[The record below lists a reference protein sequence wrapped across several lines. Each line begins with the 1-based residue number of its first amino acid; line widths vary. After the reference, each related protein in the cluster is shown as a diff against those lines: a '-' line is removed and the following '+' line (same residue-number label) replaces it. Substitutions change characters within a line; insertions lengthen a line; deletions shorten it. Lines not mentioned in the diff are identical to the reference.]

1 VSPDLPTRREALLQE
16 ARDRKAVLKETRAAD
31 PQLVIASLESSG
43 YTGVPG
49 NWPFVMDL
57 MTMNGVPV
65 TEVARRAGVPE
76 RSAAETVDAL
86 VLGGYME
93 RRTGPAGRPVTV
105 ATERG
110 VAMLTVAV
118 NAVVRPA
125 RWASFPFR
133 KGDIV
138 ISTPPK
144 SGTTWMQ
151 MICALLIF
159 QTPKLSAPIPQLSGW
174 VDWHHTPRDEAFA
187 RLAAYKHRRFIKT
200 HAPLSAMVVDPRVT
214 YIVMGRNLLD
224 LAVSLYHHNINMET
238 NSADG
243 VRPRPSQPGR
253 DPRQMSEREW
263 LIHWIDDAP
272 VPGHPDEPFSLPHLA
287 AQLTD
292 AWDRRNE
299 PNIVLVHY
307 EDLSADLEGEMRRLA
322 GRLEI
327 SVPAE
332 TWPGLVRAA
341 TFDEMRASADSLT
354 PFPGLNSDG
363 NKAFFRK
370 GSSGYGRG
378 LLSADEVTHFYER
391 AGKLASRDLL
401 AWLHR
406 DMP

>member
-1 VSPDLPTRREALLQE
+1 MALDLPSRREALLQE
-16 ARDRKAVLKETRAAD
+16 ARERKAVLKETRAAD
-31 PQLVIASLESSG
+31 PRLVIASLESSG
-43 YTGVPG
+43 YAGVPE
-49 NWPFVMDL
+49 NWPFVMDV
-57 MTMNGVPV
+57 MTMTGMPV
-65 TEVARRAGVPE
+65 AEVARRAGVPGP
-76 RSAAETVDAL
+76 AAVEMVDAL
-86 VLGGYME
+86 VRGGYME
-93 RRTGPAGRPVTV
+93 RRVGPAGRPVTV

-110 VAMLTVAV
+110 VAMLTVAM
-118 NAVVRPA
+118 NTVVRPA

-159 QTPKLSAPIPQLSGW
+159 QTPKLPAPIPQLSGW

-200 HAPLSAMVVDPRVT
+200 HAPLSAMVIDPRVT
-214 YIVMGRNLLD
+214 YIVTGRNLLD

-243 VRPRPSQPGR
+243 VRPHPPQPGR
-253 DPRQMSEREW
+253 DPRQMTEREW

-272 VPGHPDEPFSLPHLA
+272 PPGHPDESFSLSYLA
-287 AQLTD
+287 SQMTD
-292 AWDRRNE
+292 AWERRAE

-307 EDLSADLEGEMRRLA
+307 EDLSANLESQMRRIA

-327 SVPAE
+327 NVPE
-332 TWPGLVRAA
+332 EKWPELVRAA
-341 TFDEMRASADSLT
+341 TFDQMRASADSIT

-370 GSSGYGRG
+370 GTSGAGRA
-378 LLSADEVTHFYER
+378 LLSKDELNHFYER
-391 AGKLASRDLL
+391 AGKLASSDLL

-406 DMP
+406 DML